1 MNGNKENVHNNTYSL
16 TFVLTIILKKRF
28 NMSNIIVKNDNNF
41 LPSFEKALHNH
52 QSLTSWELFS
62 LLYHYRKNI
71 AVTSFEEL
79 QSLRFLPHV
88 TFLDHQVDAAKKV
101 INEMDGRAILADEVG
116 LGKTIEAG
124 LILKEYLFRN
134 LVKKVLIL
142 VPSSLVN
149 QWITELYEKFF
160 ISSITYRKNY
170 RWDEYPI
177 IVCSLDLAK
186 RSPHRE
192 EILKIK
198 YDLVIID
205 EAHRLK
211 NKDTLNYKFVRSIQK
226 KYCLLLTATPI
237 QNNMLELFNLV
248 SIIKPGFL
256 GNYTSFKKKYGQA
269 TKERKDQLHKLVQN
283 VMVRNRRKDT
293 VLDNVERNIETVWLQ
308 FSEEEQSVYDK
319 LTMLL
324 EHSPAFAKL
333 TYLKELCSSREACYL
348 SLQKNFSTSHNEKIN
363 HVMDKIAT
371 LPHHTKAKK
380 LVEIIKQIGDEKIIV
395 FTQYRATQYYLQWFL
410 RQHDIHAIT
419 FYGGLKRGRK
429 DWIKQLFREQYQ
441 VLIATEAGGEGINLQ
456 FCSHMINYDLPWNPM
471 HVEQRIGRIHRYGQE
486 NDIHIYN
493 FAIKNTLEE
502 HVIHLLYE
510 KIDIF
515 ERVIGELDDILER
528 IHVTSFDEEMK
539 KIIHQSTSVGEA
551 RVKLNHFLHIIEDIG
566 ENEGVN

>member
-1 MNGNKENVHNNTYSL
+1 
-16 TFVLTIILKKRF
+16 
-28 NMSNIIVKNDNNF
+28 MSNIIVKKDQQF
-41 LPSFEKALHNH
+41 LPRLNEALQNH
-52 QSLTSWELFS
+52 QALTNWELFS
-62 LLYHYRKNI
+62 LLYNYKKNT
-71 AVTSFEEL
+71 AVTSFKDL
-79 QSLRFLPHV
+79 QSLQFLPHV
-88 TFLDHQVDAAKKV
+88 TFLEHQIEAAQKV
-101 INEMDGRAILADEVG
+101 INDMNGRAILADEVG

-149 QWITELYEKFF
+149 QWMKELYEKFY
-160 ISSITYRKNY
+160 IATTAYRKNY
-170 RWDEYPI
+170 RWDDYPI
-177 IVCSLDLAK
+177 MVSSLDLAK

-192 EILKIK
+192 EILNID

-211 NKDTLNYKFVRSIQK
+211 NKDTLNYKFVRAIKK

-256 GNYTSFKKKYGQA
+256 GNYTTFRKRYAQADRKKKA
-269 TKERKDQLHKLVQN
+269 QLHQLIQH

-293 VLDNVERNIETVWLQ
+293 ILDDVKRKITTVWLE
-308 FSEEEQSVYDK
+308 FSEQEQQVYNSLANRLQHMD
-319 LTMLL
+319 
-324 EHSPAFAKL
+324 AFAKL
-333 TYLKELCSSREACYL
+333 TYLKELCSSREACFL
-348 SLQKNFSTSHNEKIN
+348 SLQKNIENKSNTINEL
-363 HVMDKIAT
+363 MDEIAA

-380 LVEIIKQIGDEKIIV
+380 LVELIESFGNEKVIV
-395 FTQYRATQYYLQWFL
+395 FTQYRATQYYLQWYL
-410 RQHDIHAIT
+410 QQHNISAIS
-419 FYGGLKRGRK
+419 FYGGIKRGRK
-429 DWIKQLFREQYQ
+429 DWIQQLFKDQYQ

-456 FCSHMINYDLPWNPM
+456 FCNHMINYDLPWNPM
-471 HVEQRIGRIHRYGQE
+471 HIEQRIGRIHRYGQE
-486 NDIHIYN
+486 NDVHIYN

-502 HVIHLLYE
+502 HVIDLLYQ

-528 IHVTSFDEEMK
+528 LHIKDFEKEMQT
-539 KIIHQSTSVGEA
+539 IIQQSESVGEA
-551 RVKLNHFLHIIEDIG
+551 QIKLRHLFHIVEDIY

>member
-1 MNGNKENVHNNTYSL
+1 MGMDNVM
-16 TFVLTIILKKRF
+16 IIYNRDE
-28 NMSNIIVKNDNNF
+28 SF
-41 LPSFEKALHNH
+41 LPQLENALEHH
-52 QSLTSWELFS
+52 QSLTNWQLFS
-62 LLYHYRKNI
+62 LLYSYKKESAI
-71 AVTSFEEL
+71 KSFDQL
-79 QSLRFLPHV
+79 QSLRYLRHI
-88 TFLDHQVDAAKKV
+88 TFLEHQVEAANKV
-101 INEMDGRAILADEVG
+101 INEMNGRAILADEVG

-124 LILKEYLFRN
+124 LILKEYLFRR
-134 LVKKVLIL
+134 LVKRVLIL

-149 QWITELYEKFF
+149 QWVQELYEKFY
-160 ISSITYRKNY
+160 IQATVYRKNY

-211 NKDTLNYKFVRSIQK
+211 NQKTLNHTFVRSIKK

-237 QNNMLELFNLV
+237 QNDVLELFNLV
-248 SIIKPGFL
+248 SIIKPGLL
-256 GNYTSFKKKYGQA
+256 GNYSHFKKTYGKPTAKNKQHLH
-269 TKERKDQLHKLVQN
+269 QLIQN

-293 VLDNVERNIETVWLQ
+293 ILDDVKRNIETIWMD
-308 FSEEEQSVYDK
+308 FSKEEQQAYDRLANTLQK
-319 LTMLL
+319 T
-324 EHSPAFAKL
+324 ATFAKL

-348 SLQKNFSTSHNEKIN
+348 SLQKREPDHLQNEVEQ
-363 HVMDKIAT
+363 VMEDIAA
-371 LPHHTKAKK
+371 LPHHTKANK
-380 LVEIIKQIGDEKIIV
+380 LVEIIQQIGSEKVIV
-395 FTQYRATQYYLQWFL
+395 FTQYRATQYYLQWYL
-410 RQHDIHAIT
+410 QQHNISAIT

-429 DWIKQLFREQYQ
+429 EWITTLFKNHYQ

-471 HVEQRIGRIHRYGQE
+471 HVEQRIGRIHRYGQKQ
-486 NDIHIYN
+486 HVTVYN

-502 HVIHLLYE
+502 HVINLLYE
-510 KIDIF
+510 KINVF

-528 IHVTSFDEEMK
+528 LNIKSFDTEMRD
-539 KIIHQSTSVGEA
+539 IIQESNSVGEA
-551 RVKLNHFLHIIEDIG
+551 KIKLNHLLHVIEDVT